1 MLTYKLS
8 SCKIKLS
15 SFKVFFDIKAHGHC
29 VIKKSHAAKSTLN
42 LQRLNIFEYSPD
54 NCSWPVHHLE
64 QTAAEKNRHC
74 GMPAGTLSDT
84 HSTVPLAAKVHAK
97 VNCHFCLS
105 HNTSNCQS

>member
-15 SFKVFFDIKAHGHC
+15 SFKVFFHIKA
-29 VIKKSHAAKSTLN
+29 HAAKSTLN